1 MSSIL
6 KVLALDLG
14 AESGRAVLG
23 KFDGEGLSLEEVHRF
38 PNEPVRIPDGLHWD
52 VLRLFHEMKRGLGL
66 AMQKHGKDLAGLG
79 VDTWGVDFGL
89 LGRGDVL
96 LGNPH
101 HYRDHRTDGAAGEVF
116 KILPQDE
123 IFRRTGIQFMQ
134 INTIFQLWAMKRS
147 GSPILEMAETLL
159 MLPDLFNFLFTG
171 KKASEFTIATTSELY
186 DPTEG
191 DWSRAILDAL
201 GLPGHIFTH
210 IVQPGTV
217 IGPLGPWVAR
227 EIGAGGEIPVIA
239 PAGHDTACAVAAV
252 PARQADYVYISSGT
266 WSLVG
271 VEVTRPV
278 INELTMTLNFTNEGG
293 VAGTFRL
300 LKNVT
305 GLWLVQQCRRA
316 WERAGEALT
325 YDQITEMA
333 RRARPLASIIDPDC
347 GRFLSPEDM
356 PSEIQR
362 CCEETG
368 QPVPQTR
375 GEIVRC
381 ALDSL
386 ALKYRWVVE
395 RLEDI
400 LGRKLPV
407 IHIVGGGTKNTLLC
421 QLAANATG
429 RPVIAGPVEATAIG
443 NSIMQAMALGY
454 IRSIA
459 EAREMVRRSFP
470 LRAYEPVAAERG
482 AWDDA
487 YERFLKLLE
496 ACAT

>member
-1 MSSIL
+1 MSPVL

-23 KFDGEGLSLEEVHRF
+23 KFDDESLSLEEVHRF
-38 PNEPVRIPDGLHWD
+38 PNEPVRIPGGLHWD
-52 VLRLFHEMKRGLGL
+52 VLRLFHEMKRGLAL
-66 AMQKHGKDLAGLG
+66 AIQKYGKDLGGLG

-96 LGNPH
+96 LGNPY
-101 HYRDHRTDGAAGEVF
+101 HYRDRRTDGMPDEVF
-116 KILPQDE
+116 KIVSRDE
-123 IFRRTGIQFMQ
+123 IFHRTGIQFMQ

-147 GSPILEMAETLL
+147 RSPLLEVAETLL
-159 MLPDLFNFLFTG
+159 MMPDLFNFLFTG
-171 KKASEFTIATTSELY
+171 RKASEFTIATTSQLY
-186 DPTEG
+186 DPVAG
-191 DWSRAILDAL
+191 GWSRAIIDAL
-201 GLPGHIFTH
+201 GLPGHIFTD
-210 IVQPGTV
+210 IIPPGTI
-217 IGPLGPWVAR
+217 IGTLEPRVAR
-227 EIGAGGEIPVIA
+227 EVGTGEIPVIA

-252 PARQADYVYISSGT
+252 PAQQGDYVYISSGT

-271 VEVTRPV
+271 VEVSRPV
-278 INELTMTLNFTNEGG
+278 INELTLALNFTNEGG

-316 WERAGEALT
+316 WERAGEALN
-325 YDQITEMA
+325 YDQITDMA
-333 RRARPLASIIDPDC
+333 RQARPLASIIDPDC
-347 GRFLSPEDM
+347 DRFLNPEDM

-362 CCEETG
+362 YCEETG
-368 QPVPQTR
+368 QPVPRTR

-395 RLEDI
+395 KLEAI
-400 LGRKLPV
+400 LERRLPV

-421 QLAANATG
+421 QLTASATG

-443 NSIMQAMALGY
+443 NSVMQAVALGY
-454 IRSIA
+454 LKSIA
-459 EAREMVRRSFP
+459 EARNIVRRSFP
-470 LRAYEPVAAERG
+470 LRTYDPVAAEQG

-487 YERFLKLLE
+487 YERFLRL
-496 ACAT
+496 CH